1 MRQGTWKAQTVV
13 RFGSG
18 GGRARARAIQSPLS
32 AGGDA
37 RRLKLNSGRR
47 RSRCSA
53 SPSPD
58 CGPSRVHSRLAVRRR
73 PVRPARPFRGR
84 PGRRR
89 AASDEAKARASDEAK
104 ARASGRARGWASAG
118 GRRTLAHHAHA
129 AAAAAHGCLAHCAG
143 GTPCPAAQ
151 ARQRTRQAPA
161 HGPERI
167 GWAPCAARAGRAP
180 AAAVLA
186 QVGGHLGQAV
196 EALLAVRRAVRLRR
210 ARLGLKSGGGAKA
223 QPVQHH
229 GPPGTRQALGAGA
242 ARPHHV
248 RDANRGLAAAACGAA
263 SGPRAP

>member
-47 RSRCSA
+47 RSRCGA
-53 SPSPD
+53 APS
-58 CGPSRVHSRLAVRRR
+58 G
-73 PVRPARPFRGR
+73 PARPFRGR